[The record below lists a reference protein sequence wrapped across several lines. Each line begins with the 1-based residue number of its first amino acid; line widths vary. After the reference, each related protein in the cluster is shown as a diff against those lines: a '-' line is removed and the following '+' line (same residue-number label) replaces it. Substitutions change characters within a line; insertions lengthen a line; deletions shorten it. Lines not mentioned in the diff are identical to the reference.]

1 MAAPRTYR
9 LGPVRRALNTLMTR
23 LLGWGV
29 GPASTYLLT
38 TTGRTTG
45 RPRTTPVT
53 LVEIDGH
60 RWLVA
65 PYGQVGW
72 VHNVRATPL
81 VSLRRGRTT
90 DTLGVREVDA
100 EAAGPVLRRY
110 VGQVPVTAPFFAA
123 AASDPVETFVAEAGR
138 HPVFAL
144 TVAS

>member
-1 MAAPRTYR
+1 MGR
-9 LGPVRRALNTLMTR
+9 
-23 LLGWGV
+23 
-29 GPASTYLLT
+29 GPASSYLLT

-53 LVEIDGH
+53 LVETDGR

-72 VHNVRATPL
+72 VRDVRATPV

-90 DTLGVREVDA
+90 MVLGAQEVDA
-100 EAAGPVLRRY
+100 ETAGPVLRRY
-110 VGQVPVTAPFFAA
+110 VVQVPVTAPFFAA
-123 AASDPVETFVAEAGR
+123 GAADPVEAFVAEAPR

-144 TVAS
+144 GG

>member
-1 MAAPRTYR
+1 MPRTYQ
-9 LGPVRRALNTLMTR
+9 LGPARRALNRLMTV

-29 GPASTYLLT
+29 GPASSYLLT

-53 LVEIDGH
+53 LVETEGQ

-72 VHNVRATPL
+72 VRNVRATPE
-81 VSLRRGRTT
+81 VSLRRGRATT
-90 DTLGVREVDA
+90 VLGAREVDA
-100 EAAGPVLRRY
+100 ATAGPVLSRY
-110 VGQVPVTAPFFAA
+110 VAQVPVTAPFFAA
-123 AASDPVETFVAEAGR
+123 VAGDPVEAFVAEASR

-144 TVAS
+144 GR

>member
-1 MAAPRTYR
+1 MPRTYQ
-9 LGPVRRALNTLMTR
+9 LGPARRALNRLMTM
-23 LLGWGV
+23 LLRWGI
-29 GPASTYLLT
+29 GPASSYLLT

-53 LVEIDGH
+53 LVETDGR

-72 VHNVRATPL
+72 VRNVRATPV

-90 DTLGVREVDA
+90 MVLGVQEVDA
-100 EAAGPVLRRY
+100 ETAGAVLRRY
-110 VGQVPVTAPFFAA
+110 VVQVPVTAPFFAA
-123 AASDPVETFVAEAGR
+123 GAADPVEAFVAEAPR

-144 TVAS
+144 GG

>member
-1 MAAPRTYR
+1 MPRTYQ
-9 LGPVRRALNTLMTR
+9 LGPARRALNRLMTM
-23 LLGWGV
+23 LLRWGI
-29 GPASTYLLT
+29 GPASSYLLT

-53 LVEIDGH
+53 LVETDGR

-72 VHNVRATPL
+72 VRNVRATPV

-90 DTLGVREVDA
+90 MVLGAREADA
-100 EAAGPVLRRY
+100 ETAGAVLRRY
-110 VGQVPVTAPFFAA
+110 VVQVPVTAPFFAA
-123 AASDPVETFVAEAGR
+123 GAADPVEAFVAEAPR

-144 TVAS
+144 GG